1 MDRIDKALVKLSTKE
16 KEWVKEIL
24 AQLSRKETDNL
35 NIKKLKGRED
45 IFRVRKGDIRV
56 IYRTEKEKLF
66 LLAIER
72 KNDNTYK

>member
-16 KEWVKEIL
+16 KEWVKEIS

>member
-16 KEWVKEIL
+16 KEWVKEIS

-45 IFRVRKGDIRV
+45 IFRARKGDIRI
-56 IYRTEKEKLF
+56 IYRVEREKIF
-66 LLAIER
+66 LQEIKR
-72 KNDNTYK
+72 KNENTYK

>member
-45 IFRVRKGDIRV
+45 IFRARKGDIRI
-56 IYRTEKEKLF
+56 IYRVEREKIF
-66 LLAIER
+66 LQEIKR
-72 KNDNTYK
+72 KNENTYK